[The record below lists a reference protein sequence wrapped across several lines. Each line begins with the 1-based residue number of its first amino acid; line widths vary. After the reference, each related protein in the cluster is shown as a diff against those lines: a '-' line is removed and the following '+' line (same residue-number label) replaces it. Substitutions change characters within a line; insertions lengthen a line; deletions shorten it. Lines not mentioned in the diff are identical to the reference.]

1 MTDKV
6 TVGADLVRQA
16 AKLLNACREPRD
28 AVMEVVFDADKEEIQ
43 VWDNLA
49 DREILLGTAA
59 YD

>member
-1 MTDKV
+1 
-6 TVGADLVRQA
+6 
-16 AKLLNACREPRD
+16 
-28 AVMEVVFDADKEEIQ
+28 MEVVFDADKEVIE